1 MNPYI
6 MIYSIV
12 LTFIWLNHYMM
23 ANCIWIGLSNL
34 ELNLTGGRCIWQ
46 SWLIRITSFLAE
58 GNASS
63 TNENWPQQNN
73 KLWWKNG
80 INHQIINQFYQCK
93 AQQCIHPCYIYFAYS
108 TSQNNLFF
116 RLENLELIEFL
127 IPENLHKTL
136 EKLEKLKSLSV
147 WPDTS
152 NQVSWITR
160 NYRN

>member
-1 MNPYI
+1 MNPYV

-58 GNASS
+58 GDASS

-93 AQQCIHPCYIYFAYS
+93 AQQCIHPCYIYFAYRYF
-108 TSQNNLFF
+108 TEQLIFQTRKPWINRVLDTWELTQNI
-116 RLENLELIEFL
+116 REAWEIE
-127 IPENLHKTL
+127 IPKCVARHI
-136 EKLEKLKSLSV
+136 KSG
-147 WPDTS
+147 
-152 NQVSWITR
+152 
-160 NYRN
+160 